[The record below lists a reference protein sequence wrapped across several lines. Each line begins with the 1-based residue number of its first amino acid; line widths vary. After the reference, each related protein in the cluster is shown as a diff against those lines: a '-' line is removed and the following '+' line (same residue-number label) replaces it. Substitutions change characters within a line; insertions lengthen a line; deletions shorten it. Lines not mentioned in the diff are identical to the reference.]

1 MFKSILSFFD
11 KEYLFNP
18 NVYGVRFFE
27 EKEDINASQ
36 QAEKVIYCFWTGD
49 NPLTENRKNG
59 LNSLVE
65 KSKIKVVLI
74 TPDNLGNYILP
85 DFPLHP
91 AYQYLSLV
99 HKSDYLRCYFMHHWG
114 GRYCDIKPHNSH
126 WDSAFDY
133 LNRHSNIIAV
143 GYQESDPKDIGYIRS
158 FVDKNKVKKINKDLK
173 SNYKL
178 VIGNCSYIFKPNT
191 QFTKLWINELHQRLD
206 ENFDKLKLHPG
217 NTMGDNEGY
226 PLPWTSILGQIFH
239 PLCLMFSKN
248 ISFDDNIKPIFKDYR

>member
-1 MFKSILSFFD
+1 MFNSILQ
-11 KEYLFNP
+11 LFNKKYSFNP
-18 NVYGVRFFE
+18 SVYNVRFFE
-27 EKEDINASQ
+27 KLDEVNVNCQ
-36 QAEKVIYCFWTGD
+36 VEKVIYCFWTGD
-49 NPLTENRKNG
+49 NPLTDNRQNG

-65 KSKIKVVLI
+65 KSKVKVVLV

-114 GRYCDIKPHNSH
+114 GGYSDIKPSNNQ

-133 LNRHSNIIAV
+133 LNRNSNIIAV
-143 GYQESDPKDIGYIRS
+143 GYQESDPKDIGYMRS
-158 FVDKNKVKKINKDLK
+158 FVDKKSVKKINNDLK
-173 SNYKL
+173 LNYKL
-178 VIGNCSYIFKPNT
+178 VIGNCSYIFKPKT

-206 ENFDKLKLHPG
+206 ENFDKLKLYPG

-239 PLCLMFSKN
+239 PLCLIFYQNLYFDENLKP
-248 ISFDDNIKPIFKDYR
+248 SFENYR

>member
-27 EKEDINASQ
+27 LLEDINASQ

-91 AYQYLSLV
+91 AYHYLS
-99 HKSDYLRCYFMHHWG
+99 
-114 GRYCDIKPHNSH
+114 
-126 WDSAFDY
+126 
-133 LNRHSNIIAV
+133 
-143 GYQESDPKDIGYIRS
+143 YIPDLFRLLS
-158 FVDKNKVKKINKDLK
+158 CDLK
-173 SNYKL
+173 HHN
-178 VIGNCSYIFKPNT
+178 G
-191 QFTKLWINELHQRLD
+191 
-206 ENFDKLKLHPG
+206 
-217 NTMGDNEGY
+217 
-226 PLPWTSILGQIFH
+226 
-239 PLCLMFSKN
+239 
-248 ISFDDNIKPIFKDYR
+248 